1 MPAWSSLNTDFPT
14 YYLAA
19 RLYRQGYPVRKLND
33 WIWIA
38 RQKDH
43 ASIDRPVVEFSTP
56 TLLSILPV
64 VPFSWLTPLDAKR
77 AWLVVTL
84 ILLLCAAYLIT
95 RMTSLGSRRVALI
108 TFLAVDPLRLNFLYG
123 QSYVLML
130 FLLAL
135 AAWL

>member
-1 MPAWSSLNTDFPT
+1 MSEKSELSPATELNTSDEHLCTRRAEQVLLVALVILFIWKGLMPAWSSLNTDFPT

-56 TLLSILPV
+56 TLLSILRW
-64 VPFSWLTPLDAKR
+64 S
-77 AWLVVTL
+77 
-84 ILLLCAAYLIT
+84 LL
-95 RMTSLGSRRVALI
+95 
-108 TFLAVDPLRLNFLYG
+108 
-123 QSYVLML
+123 
-130 FLLAL
+130 
-135 AAWL
+135 